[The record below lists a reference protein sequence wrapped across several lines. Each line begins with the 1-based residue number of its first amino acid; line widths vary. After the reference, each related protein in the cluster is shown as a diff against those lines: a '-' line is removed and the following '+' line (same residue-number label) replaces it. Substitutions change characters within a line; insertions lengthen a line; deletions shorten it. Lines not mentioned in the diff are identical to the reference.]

1 MFSLSFIY
9 SGKLFNIE
17 YLWVAKVCES
27 LVLAVKLKV
36 KIELICAEVF
46 SVSEMIIKC
55 QYITFIY
62 SKNWGLIYKVCI
74 RTNLILER
82 VYV

>member
-27 LVLAVKLKV
+27 LVLAVNLKV

-46 SVSEMIIKC
+46 LVSEMIIKC
-55 QYITFIY
+55 QYITLFIQ
-62 SKNWGLIYKVCI
+62 
-74 RTNLILER
+74 RTGASFIKCA
-82 VYV
+82 YAQIWS